1 MKKVFLFVFMMLC
14 FMLAACS
21 KAQAPV
27 DQIGSPEVQNSEPAA
42 QSGSLNADATVATQL
57 WVVVNGTVH
66 SFSGYLLNGEYFFQ
80 QDDILAAL
88 DNVNQDGAACFEKD
102 GANYCSLEDICLTA
116 GYDFTQDTVL
126 GADYIWTYADSK
138 SSSSF
143 DEELNRAESLGYG
156 EIKADDAVVTYTE
169 FFQMLD
175 HVIELSQPDKLTDW
189 QAQNLEARAAAD
201 QMTRLEGMMAVL
213 KCAVTL
219 GDDYLTFSIDWLPLN
234 DKIGV
239 KVWDEV
245 DKVVDAYRYIP
256 NDYPYIGGGFAGND
270 FSEWDDVSVAY
281 RYSFGKLSAVSGQS
295 IFDYDAEENSMLPN
309 LPLTYNDAMLAA
321 LRLYE
326 SKSSQSGIITLSDP
340 QAVMCDST
348 IITNELLERANARP
362 AVSDSNR
369 PLLKGLVFGGDYD
382 LIGFPVS
389 EAEMKQAAQWGF
401 NSVRV
406 MVTYRT
412 FFDEEANTV
421 DLNKLKQLDRLVAAA
436 MRYNLHLNFVTF
448 TVPGRWTHYDSTTF
462 DSVGDFDLFT
472 NTKKQKQ
479 VANMWAMFA
488 ARYQD
493 VPSAVLSFSPLWE
506 VMNKNLSSGL
516 PVKDYTNKDTAKV
529 FDLLVDTIRKQD
541 PDRLVIYEAT
551 PANDAEGIVIDA
563 TPTQSLLEEKY
574 SNVMMLT
581 NFCQGPFVYANMTAQ
596 EGEHID
602 NNNHSMFLSD
612 YPAVIYA
619 AQRSIWRDQPMQIT
633 GELVKGAKLDLY
645 LSKVWGSGE
654 ITIVADGNTLYS
666 EQLTQKSYDVGYP
679 VSGYYPFAKSDKLI
693 SITLESDV
701 KQLEICYS
709 GDSFEWSGVTVTLP
723 DSYAIPRWWFET
735 DYDAGLEGRD
745 AEPPSQ
751 IMTSEIMICPNSYD
765 TGRFIVISKDLTY
778 TSETIWQQ
786 ANKDT
791 IDAWAKAIS
800 EFAPHSIVRIE
811 NANFNACSLDAAL
824 AYYNDVYSAL
834 NQYGLGWYSNEYINF
849 SNAGRRYMGVT
860 PVNYFDASYC
870 VELLQQL
877 QSFR

>member
-1 MKKVFLFVFMMLC
+1 MFV
-14 FMLAACS
+14 ACS
-21 KAQAPV
+21 KTQAPAE
-27 DQIGSPEVQNSEPAA
+27 QPESPKSQNSETAVQPE
-42 QSGSLNADATVATQL
+42 SLNADAALETSL
-57 WVVVNGTVH
+57 RVVVNGTVY
-66 SFSGYLLNGEYFFQ
+66 SFSGYLLNGGYYFQ
-80 QDDILAAL
+80 QDDIQTAL
-88 DNVNQDGAACFEKD
+88 GGVNLEDAPSFEKN
-102 GANYCSLEDICLTA
+102 GTRYGSLEDICNRA
-116 GYDFTQDTVL
+116 GYDFLQDTVL
-126 GADYIWTYADSK
+126 GADYIWTYEDSK
-138 SSSSF
+138 PASSS
-143 DEELNRAESLGYG
+143 DEELNRAESLGFG
-156 EIKADDAVVTYTE
+156 KIKTDDAAVTYTE

-175 HVIELSQPDKLTDW
+175 RVVELAQSDKLADW
-189 QAQNLEARAAAD
+189 QTQYPEARAAAD
-201 QMTRLEGMMAVL
+201 QMTRLEGMMAIL

-234 DKIGV
+234 DKIGE
-239 KVWDEV
+239 KVWSEV
-245 DKVVDAYRYIP
+245 DKVADAYRYIP
-256 NDYPYIGGGFAGND
+256 NDYPYVGGGFAGND
-270 FSEWDDVSVAY
+270 FSEWDDISVAY

-295 IFDYDAEENSMLPN
+295 IFDYDAAENSMLPN

-326 SKSSQSGIITLSDP
+326 SKSSQSGVIALSDP
-340 QAVMCDST
+340 QAVLYDPT

-362 AVSDSNR
+362 AVSDDNL
-369 PLLKGLVFGGDYD
+369 PLLKGLVFGGDYE

-389 EAEMKQAAQWGF
+389 EVEMKQAANWGF

-436 MRYNLHLNFVTF
+436 MRYNLHLNLVTF
-448 TVPGRWTHYDSTTF
+448 TVPGRWMHYDSMTF

-472 NTKKQKQ
+472 NAKKQKQ
-479 VANMWAMFA
+479 VANMWTMFA

-493 VPSAVLSFSPLWE
+493 VPSAALSFSPLWE
-506 VMNKNLSSGL
+506 VLNKNLSTGL
-516 PVKDYTNKDTAKV
+516 SVKDYTNNDTAKV
-529 FDLLVDTIRKQD
+529 FDLLISAIREQD

-551 PANDAEGIVIDA
+551 PANDADGIIIDA

-612 YPAVIYA
+612 YPTVIYA
-619 AQRSIWRDQPMQIT
+619 AQRSIWRDQPMEMT
-633 GELVKGAKLDLY
+633 GELVQGTKLELY
-645 LSKVWGSGE
+645 LSKVWGNGE

-666 EQLTQKSYDVGYP
+666 EQLTQESYDVGYP

-701 KQLEICYS
+701 KQLGISYS
-709 GDSFEWSGVTVTLP
+709 GDSFEWSGITVTLP

-735 DYDAGLEGRD
+735 YYDASLEGRD
-745 AEPPSQ
+745 PEPPSQ

-765 TGRFIVISKDLTY
+765 TGRFIVINKDLTY
-778 TSETIWQQ
+778 ASETVWQQ

-811 NANFNACSLDAAL
+811 DANFNACALDAAL

-834 NQYGLGWYSNEYINF
+834 NQYGLGWYSNEYLNF
-849 SNAGRRYMGVT
+849 SNAGRRYLGFS

-870 VELLQQL
+870 IELLQQL
-877 QSFR
+877 QSFQ